1 MKKLICLMIGFVLA
15 AGAANGQY
23 YRVSGSIYTVSD
35 TLTGQ
40 SDNYYYNPQ
49 DELCPWFLQNSP
61 ATYRVS
67 GYEGQKFIK
76 LARIEHTD
84 RRMAVRGIAAMVMR
98 DDDYLRDNND
108 WIYFTS
114 PTPGKKAEYLYLCT
128 GDTTRYLDVRDS
140 VRWDTLTPRLWKF
153 PKTPDALTSSDP
165 DSFLYC
171 HLFEAMFDEPLLV
184 DSTFI
189 LAGSFYSNSDA
200 NPKTYI
206 PTSYY
211 AVTEDYDVCNTGC
224 HEDTAGYLY
233 SYLDSTYLQELV
245 NEAYAYYD
253 SLGQLDQFK
262 DSIDYAISLIRRFRL
277 DRWRLGHLGPFLA
290 IVDFYQ
296 LEVAVNDNQKGW
308 AWGGG
313 RFPDRSLDTITARAK
328 PGFCFVQWSDGN
340 TDNPRVIDLTQDT
353 LFTAVFDTCTSQEIV
368 PPDKA
373 QLAFTAMPNPAT
385 NTVTVSTAT
394 GDNYQLVLYDMAG
407 RCLAQTAFNGTSA
420 TLDISP
426 LAAGSYQLSLRSAS
440 ASGIKIIIKQ

>member
-84 RRMAVRGIAAMVMR
+84 RRMAVKGIAAMVMR

-189 LAGSFYSNSDA
+189 LAGSFHSNSDA

-206 PTSYY
+206 PTKYY
-211 AVTEDYDVCNTGC
+211 TVTEDYDVCNTGC
-224 HEDTAGYLY
+224 HEDTSGYLY
-233 SYLDSTYLQELV
+233 SYTDSAYIQELV
-245 NEAYAYYD
+245 NDAYAYYD
-253 SLGQLDQFK
+253 SLGQLEQYK
-262 DSIDYAISLIRRFRL
+262 DSIDYAISLMRRFRL

-353 LFTAVFDTCTSQEIV
+353 LFTAVFDTCTPQGIV
-368 PPDKA
+368 SPDKT
-373 QLAFTAMPNPAT
+373 QLAFTAMPNPT
-385 NTVTVSTAT
+385 SNTVTVSTAAV
-394 GDNYQLVLYDMAG
+394 GSYLLALYDMAG
-407 RCLAQTAFNGTSA
+407 RCLMQSAFIGTST
-420 TLDISP
+420 TLDISS
-426 LAAGSYQLSLRSAS
+426 LAAGSYQLSLRSDS